1 MCKCSQMRSFSH
13 SSREAVCSCTRLS
26 GKESSP
32 VSHPYWPRRAMNRKK
47 ILVIIGHRV
56 FNMMSLSELL
66 MLCSA
71 SITADYTLC

>member
-1 MCKCSQMRSFSH
+1 
-13 SSREAVCSCTRLS
+13 
-26 GKESSP
+26 
-32 VSHPYWPRRAMNRKK
+32 MNRKK

-71 SITADYTLC
+71 SVTADYTLC